1 MAEVVVL
8 TWYLYAVFNNV
19 SLEDARTDLIERRFN
34 VKVRQFLSK
43 FSWFTQLN
51 HRIHQQDYHKRNHRK
66 YDVDDLIYTFNR
78 HGTEE
83 EEDADPNWFCLRK
96 LKNALALALA
106 QAQAQTSDNEDC
118 RTGLLQW
125 VKNFV
130 DNCTENPVDYT
141 IQVPRQNYNLELDN
155 HDIMLF
161 SWIVE
166 ICKED
171 RELLRLQER
180 QRRVEVM
187 MSMSMAEDN

>member
-19 SLEDARTDLIERRFN
+19 SIEEARTDLIERRFN
-34 VKVRQFLSK
+34 VKVQRFLSK

-130 DNCTENPVDYT
+130 DKCTENPVDYT

-187 MSMSMAEDN
+187 MSMSMTEDN

>member
-8 TWYLYAVFNNV
+8 TWYLYAVFNNI
-19 SLEDARTDLIERRFN
+19 SIEDARTDLIERRFN
-34 VKVRQFLSK
+34 VKVQRFLSK

-83 EEDADPNWFCLRK
+83 EEDADDNWFCLRK
-96 LKNALALALA
+96 LKNALALA
-106 QAQAQTSDNEDC
+106 QTSAGNEDC

-125 VKNFV
+125 VHNFV

-141 IQVPRQNYNLELDN
+141 IQVPRQNYYLELDN

-161 SWIVE
+161 SWIVA
-166 ICKED
+166 ICKEY
-171 RELLRLQER
+171 RELQRLQER

-187 MSMSMAEDN
+187 MNMSMSMTEDI

>member
-19 SLEDARTDLIERRFN
+19 SIEDARTDLIERRFD

-66 YDVDDLIYTFNR
+66 YDVDDLIYTCNK
-78 HGTEE
+78 HTTEE
-83 EEDADPNWFCLRK
+83 EEDADANWFCLRK
-96 LKNALALALA
+96 LKNALA
-106 QAQAQTSDNEDC
+106 QSSGSDDC

-180 QRRVEVM
+180 KRRMEVM
-187 MSMSMAEDN
+187 MMMSISLPEDI

>member
-19 SLEDARTDLIERRFN
+19 SLEDARTDLNERRFDL
-34 VKVRQFLSK
+34 KVQRFLSK

-51 HRIHQQDYHKRNHRK
+51 HRIHQQDYNKRNHRT

-78 HGTEE
+78 HSTEE
-83 EEDADPNWFCLRK
+83 EEDADDNWFCLRK

-106 QAQAQTSDNEDC
+106 QAQTAGNEDC
-118 RTGLLQW
+118 RAHLLQW
-125 VKNFV
+125 VQNFV
-130 DNCTENPVDYT
+130 ENCTENPVDYT

-161 SWIVE
+161 SWIVA

-171 RELLRLQER
+171 RELQRLQER

-187 MSMSMAEDN
+187 MNMMTEDI